1 MLLGDR
7 AEWRE
12 LTTAC
17 IGEDNVDLATRLLN
31 SVIETVDIG
40 ELAHIALHAAHA
52 AADLFDCGGERFLAA
67 AGDEHSSAFGR
78 EGFGRGEAD
87 AARAAGHHN
96 HLAVEPMCHRL
107 SPSSAASRL
116 CRRHA

>member
-12 LTTAC
+12 LATAC
-17 IGEDNVDLATRLLN
+17 IGEENVDLATLLLN

-52 AADLFDCGGERFLAA
+52 AADLFDCGGERFLTA
-67 AGDEHSSAFGR
+67 AGDEDRSAFGC
-78 EGFGRGEAD
+78 EG
-87 AARAAGHHN
+87 
-96 HLAVEPMCHRL
+96 LAVARPMPLVPPVTTATLL
-107 SPSSAASRL
+107 SNL
-116 CRRHA
+116 CAFARGGVRRPKAEI